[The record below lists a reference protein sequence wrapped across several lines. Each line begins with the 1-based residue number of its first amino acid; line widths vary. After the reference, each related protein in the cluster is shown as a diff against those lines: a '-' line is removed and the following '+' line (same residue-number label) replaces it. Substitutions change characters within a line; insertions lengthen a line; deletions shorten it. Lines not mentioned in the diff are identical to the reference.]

1 MGTGKSYEV
10 QKKKKDW
17 TKFMLFLLCISIQ
30 TQSLHDSNFK
40 YVAE

>member
-10 QKKKKDW
+10 QKKKKIE
-17 TKFMLFLLCISIQ
+17 LNLCCFFF
-30 TQSLHDSNFK
+30 TESLHDSNFK